1 MKNWKK
7 LTLGATALTA
17 VTVLAACSSGSSNSS
32 SSGGSTSAALQWN
45 LTTPLNTIDSGIATD
60 TYTNEIIGNIQSGA
74 TRVDKN
80 GDAANELAKAISVSS
95 DGKTYTVDLKSGL
108 KWSNGDALTAK
119 DFVYAWQRNADPKTA
134 SQYAYLLEAVKN
146 GAAVDS
152 GKMDKSQLGIK
163 ATSDTQFV
171 VTLENPTPYFKF
183 LLAQS
188 VYFPLDQKVVEK
200 YGKQYA
206 TSSDKLVF
214 SGPYM
219 FKSTNSWNGSN
230 NNFSIYKN
238 PGYYDASA
246 VKMNEIDFQVV
257 QDNNTA
263 ASLFEQG
270 KLDQTAVGVGTT
282 ALWPKYKNN
291 KNVVMEKEAT
301 TAYME
306 YNQSGKGATSADAQ
320 KALANTKIRQAFNL
334 GTDREGLVKSV
345 VPVSKAATGITPAGM
360 SKTASGEDF
369 ASYAK
374 QGYSY
379 DASKAATLFKEG
391 LKEVGLSKLT
401 VTLTTDDT
409 PAAKQSGTYL
419 QQSLQKALP
428 GLTLNI
434 KTEPFKQRLNDSQ
447 NGNFD
452 LVLALWGG
460 DYADP
465 STFLDLFKT
474 GGPQND
480 GKFSNAA
487 FDAATKQAETTDA
500 VTPAKR
506 DADYKAAEA
515 TLFENS
521 NVNPLYFRTLA
532 VLQNQKLSGV
542 RFGATGLVYDFKY
555 AEKAK

>member
-7 LTLGATALTA
+7 FALGAVTASGVVL
-17 VTVLAACSSGSSNSS
+17 LAACSSNS
-32 SSGGSTSAALQWN
+32 SSGGSSSPNLQWN
-45 LTTPLNTIDSGIATD
+45 LTTPLNTMDSGTATD
-60 TYTNEIIGNIQSGA
+60 TYTNEIIDNVQSGA

-80 GDAANELAKAISVSS
+80 GDAVNELAKNITSS
-95 DGKTYTVDLKSGL
+95 ADGLTWTITLRSGL
-108 KWSNGDALTAK
+108 KWSNGDPLTAQ
-119 DFVYAWQRNADPKTA
+119 DFVWAWQRNADPATA
-134 SQYAYLLEAVKN
+134 SQYAYLLEVVKN

-183 LLAQS
+183 LLGES
-188 VYFPLDQKVVEK
+188 VYFPLDPKVVEQ

-206 TSSDKLVF
+206 TSSSKMVF

-219 FKSTNSWNGSN
+219 FKSTNAWNGSN

-238 PGYYDASA
+238 PTYYDASA

-257 QDNNTA
+257 QDNTTA
-263 ASLFEQG
+263 ANLYKQG
-270 KLDQTAVGVGTT
+270 KLDQTGLGVGTT

-291 KNVVMEKEAT
+291 KDVVMEKEAT

-306 YNQSGKGATSADAQ
+306 FNQSGKGATSSDAQ
-320 KALANTKIRQAFNL
+320 KALSNEKVREAINL
-334 GTDREGLVKSV
+334 ATDRSGLL
-345 VPVSKAATGITPAGM
+345 KAVLPTSAPATGITPAGM

-369 ASYAK
+369 AAYAK
-374 QGYSY
+374 QDYTY
-379 DASKAATLFKEG
+379 NASKAASLFKEG
-391 LKEVGLSKLT
+391 LKEVGLSKVAL
-401 VTLTTDDT
+401 TLTTDDT

-419 QQSLQKALP
+419 QQNLQSALP

-452 LVLALWGG
+452 LVITLWGG

-465 STFLDLFKT
+465 STFLDLFT
-474 GGPQND
+474 TTNPQNN
-480 GKFSNAA
+480 GKFNNTTY
-487 FDAATKQAETTDA
+487 DAAIKKAETTDA
-500 VTPAKR
+500 TTPAKR

-515 TLFENS
+515 ALYNSS
-521 NVNPLYFRTLA
+521 NVDPLYFRTTA
-532 VLQNQKLSGV
+532 VLQNPKVTGV
-542 RFGATGLVYDFKY
+542 RFGSTGLVYDFKY
-555 AEKAK
+555 AQKTK